1 MKGNL
6 LQGTA
11 RGRLGNVIG
20 KVVHGKQIYSNYQP
34 NVANPRTE
42 LQIRNRDIFK
52 TISDSYSQLINE
64 FKQYGFGFQYN
75 LYSGAS
81 KTLRGLFFDFAFQA
95 NRIGTNGPN
104 HTKINFVSPLVPQS
118 TIGNLLVPFA
128 SFLSDL
134 DLFPVFTA
142 DEFDPG
148 VSYFGSDVPLDSS
161 ARIIILGTSTTSPY
175 YTVKNNSYMDVALTM
190 ADRSTAI
197 GLPKSFGMYATIAE
211 CGEWNYIYSCDA
223 SAIDSGGTVIPYST
237 TKNYVGYYYF
247 FVDKFGR
254 IISSGSQD
262 SLKTL
267 TP

>member
-1 MKGNL
+1 MKGNI

-11 RGRLGNVIG
+11 RGRLGNVVA
-20 KVVHGKQIYSNYQP
+20 KVLHGKQIYANYQP

-64 FKQYGFGFQYN
+64 FKQFGFGFQYN

-81 KTLRGLFFDFAFQA
+81 KTLRALFFNFASQA
-95 NRIGTNGPN
+95 NRIGTHRAN

-118 TIGNLLVPFA
+118 TIGNLIVPFA

-134 DLFPVFTA
+134 DLFPIFTA

-148 VSYFGSDVPLDSS
+148 VSYFGSDVPLDNS
-161 ARIIILGTSTTSPY
+161 ARIIILGTSTTAPY
-175 YTVKNNSYMDVALTM
+175 YSVRNSSTFDVSLTM
-190 ADRSTAI
+190 TNRTPAI
-197 GLPKSFGMYATIAE
+197 GRPKSFGMFATVAE

-223 SAIDSGGTVIPYST
+223 SSIDSGGTVIP
-237 TKNYVGYYYF
+237 
-247 FVDKFGR
+247 
-254 IISSGSQD
+254 
-262 SLKTL
+262 
-267 TP
+267 